1 MVAHDKLEEQTPKP
15 KKVKAK
21 VHDEI
26 NLATK
31 KMEYEIR
38 EDKSGDISMS
48 SKLPSQLQ
56 AAGGSGRKLKR
67 EGAIA
72 DISLLYKKEMPATS
86 ANPDQN
92 ISTGNNND
100 LMDID
105 NR

>member
-1 MVAHDKLEEQTPKP
+1 M
-15 KKVKAK
+15 
-21 VHDEI
+21 
-26 NLATK
+26 
-31 KMEYEIR
+31 
-38 EDKSGDISMS
+38 
-48 SKLPSQLQ
+48 
-56 AAGGSGRKLKR
+56 AGKLKR

-72 DISLLYKKEMPATS
+72 DIRLLYKKETPATS